1 MQRRPGRGEGG
12 RPRGVHHRDAV
23 RALGDL
29 PSLVHRGAVGVPVVV
44 PVEDAGDLLRRLVAL
59 AGDDDRV
66 PLAGVF
72 HRYNDRDAYRTAVDQ
87 RWQVTERPD
96 GVTVVAARE
105 ASTLASARAA
115 LHDLVRQAGGRR
127 TVAVLAVP
135 DDLGTPSV
143 TDLDELGRLA
153 VRLGIDHLLVVG
165 EPARAVHTGA
175 VQEGSF
181 DGESHLVP
189 DAAAA
194 RSWLTERLRPGD
206 VVLVKGSR
214 AAGLG
219 QPVSYT

>member
-1 MQRRPGRGEGG
+1 VIVTGKGHEPTQEI
-12 RPRGVHHRDAV
+12 
-23 RALGDL
+23 
-29 PSLVHRGAVGVPVVV
+29 
-44 PVEDAGDLLRRLVAL
+44 
-59 AGDDDRV
+59 
-66 PLAGVF
+66 AGVF

-87 RWQVTERPD
+87 KWQVTERPD
-96 GVTVVAARE
+96 GVTVVDASRAA
-105 ASTLASARAA
+105 TLASARAA

-214 AAGLG
+214 GAGLG
-219 QPVSYT
+219 PLAKALATGMVAA